1 MTTPTIQR
9 GLSPTRAVLDNGAV
23 VIVQETRTTPA
34 VTITA
39 TVQAGG
45 VYEPADKPGVAYLT
59 GRVLDRGT
67 TSRSAGEIAEELDDR
82 GVSLRVATARH
93 TMAVTCTCLAE
104 DFDPLLAMVIDIV
117 RNPAFPEAEFA
128 KRHAECVNAL
138 RQDEDNPAVRA
149 AEALFELLYGPAHP
163 YGRRAKGTLESV
175 GQITRDDL
183 VAHHR
188 EHASPQRLSLVVVG
202 DVDAGRVVDRTAHE
216 IDGWH
221 SSVDGGEPAMPA
233 TPWLAERREV
243 TIDVPGKSQSDIA
256 YGFVTIRRSD
266 PRYYA
271 YWLMNNVLGQF
282 GLGGRLGD
290 NIRERQGM
298 AYYAYSA
305 IDPSVGEGPLF
316 VRAGVDPANV
326 GRAVAAID
334 HEILTLGRDGPT
346 PAELAQSQQYLI
358 GSIPRTLET
367 NAGIASFLATSE
379 QFGLGLDYD
388 RRLPEHLRAVTGD
401 EVAAAAHELLD
412 PRRAAV
418 AIAGPA
424 SA

>member
-1 MTTPTIQR
+1 MTTPAVQR
-9 GLSPTRAVLDNGAV
+9 GLSPSRTVLDNGAV
-23 VIVQETRTTPA
+23 VLVQETRTTPA

-45 VYEPADKPGVAYLT
+45 AFEPADTPGVAFLT

-67 TSRSAGEIAEELDDR
+67 TSRSADAIAEELDDR
-82 GVSLRVATARH
+82 GVSLRVMTARH
-93 TMAVTCTCLAE
+93 TMAVTCTCLSE
-104 DFDPLLAMVIDIV
+104 DFDALLAMVVDIV
-117 RNPAFPEAEFA
+117 RNPAFPAAEFA
-128 KRHAECVNAL
+128 KRHIECMSAL

-149 AEALFELLYGPAHP
+149 AEALFEMLYGTTHP

-175 GQITRDDL
+175 ARITRDDL

-188 EHASPQRLSLVVVG
+188 SYFSPRRLSLVIAG
-202 DVDAGRVVDRTAHE
+202 DVSAPRSIDRAAAE
-216 IDGWH
+216 LDGW
-221 SSVDGGEPAMPA
+221 SSPSGGSDPELPV
-233 TPWLAERREV
+233 TPQVERRREIR
-243 TIDVPGKSQSDIA
+243 IDVPGKAQSDIA

-271 YWLMNNVLGQF
+271 YSVMNNVLGQF

-305 IDPSVGEGPLF
+305 IDPSIGEGPLF

-326 GRAVAAID
+326 ERAVAAID
-334 HEILTLGRDGPT
+334 HEIRTLGRDGPT
-346 PAELAQSQQYLI
+346 AAELTQSQQYLI
-358 GSIPRTLET
+358 GSIPRSLET

-388 RRLPEHLRAVTGD
+388 RRLPEHLRAVTLD
-401 EVAAAAHELLD
+401 EITAAARELLD
-412 PRRAAV
+412 PDRAAV

-424 SA
+424 SV